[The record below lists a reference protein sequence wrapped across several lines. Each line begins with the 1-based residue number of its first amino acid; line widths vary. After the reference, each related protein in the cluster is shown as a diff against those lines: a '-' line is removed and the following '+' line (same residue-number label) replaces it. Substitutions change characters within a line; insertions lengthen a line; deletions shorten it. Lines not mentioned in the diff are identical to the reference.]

1 MWGVP
6 STLDHPIAL
15 MSHSSLP
22 WLIVGTVVV
31 AAGLAWFTLNRGG
44 IVAPGAATPSEHYPL
59 APFHD
64 VEIGGAADVI
74 LVQGGA
80 EAIDVE
86 AGARTVVQG
95 GAEAIDVEAG
105 TRTVVEA
112 SVNDGRLVIRAH
124 DRRRWWSRLFG
135 GQSIVSPSITVHLRT
150 LDKLALTGNVRVS
163 IPKLEA
169 KALRIAASGGASLTI
184 DDLQARSL
192 RVDGSGALK
201 ADLAGRVD
209 DEHVSISG
217 AVNYRAERLRA
228 TNATVSV
235 SGVANVVVHAERK
248 LRASISGA
256 GLIEY
261 VGDPEV
267 IEHVSGMGRVKRR
280 DSSVMPGMR
289 VA

>member
-1 MWGVP
+1 M
-6 STLDHPIAL
+6 LR
-15 MSHSSLP
+15 SSLT
-22 WLIVGTVVV
+22 WLILGAIVVS
-31 AAGLAWFTLNRGG
+31 AALAWYTLNRGAT
-44 IVAPGAATPSEHYPL
+44 VASGARAAASEHYPL

-64 VEIGGAADVI
+64 VEIGGTADVM

-86 AGARTVVQG
+86 AGARTVVD
-95 GAEAIDVEAG
+95 A
-105 TRTVVEA
+105 TVT
-112 SVNDGRLVIRAH
+112 DGRLVIHAR
-124 DRRRWWSRLFG
+124 DRRRWWNRLLG
-135 GQSIVSPSITVHLRT
+135 RRATESPSITVHLRT

-163 IPKLEA
+163 APKLET
-169 KALRIAASGGASLTI
+169 KVLRIGASGGANLTI
-184 DDLQARSL
+184 DDLQATSL

-201 ADLAGRVD
+201 AEIAGRVE

-235 SGVANVVVHAERK
+235 SGVANVVVHAERT

>member
-1 MWGVP
+1 VAWD
-6 STLDHPIAL
+6 SLDKPLHAADIVVTATGASEPVLTRARIEEAMRPRRGRALFIIDIAL
-15 MSHSSLP
+15 P
-22 WLIVGTVVV
+22 
-31 AAGLAWFTLNRGG
+31 R
-44 IVAPGAATPSEHYPL
+44 
-59 APFHD
+59 D
-64 VEIGGAADVI
+64 VESTAGDLEQVI
-74 LVQGGA
+74 LY
-80 EAIDVE
+80 
-86 AGARTVVQG
+86 
-95 GAEAIDVEAG
+95 
-105 TRTVVEA
+105 
-112 SVNDGRLVIRAH
+112 N
-124 DRRRWWSRLFG
+124 
-135 GQSIVSPSITVHLRT
+135 
-150 LDKLALTGNVRVS
+150 
-163 IPKLEA
+163 
-169 KALRIAASGGASLTI
+169 I
-184 DDLQARSL
+184 DDLQATSL

-201 ADLAGRVD
+201 AEIAGRVD

-267 IEHVSGMGRVKRR
+267 TEHVSGMGRVKRR